1 MKWKPQPRLVSQ
13 PRSLVNSITNTA
25 PLDLFRESKLAD
37 SHAYKT
43 KVHAEASFNAASREA
58 DATVI
63 REQKAADAQ
72 AYKTKVA
79 AEAAYIA
86 AAKDAE
92 AHLIRQAKEAE
103 GLLIRQA
110 KEAEG
115 LSKMADAY
123 AKMAQAF
130 GGPQGLIQYMMVEK
144 GIYGQLARAN
154 ADAVRGM
161 QPKVTVW
168 NTGSNAGGANDG
180 SGSDAAAA
188 IRNTY
193 QMLPPLMSTINEQ
206 TGITLP
212 EWQFGKLAGHLSD
225 KENGV
230 KEVNGAK

>member
-1 MKWKPQPRLVSQ
+1 LFSKS
-13 PRSLVNSITNTA
+13 NTYTA
-25 PLDLFRESKLAD
+25 PIDFFRESKLAD

-43 KVHAEASFNAASREA
+43 KIHAEASFNAASREA
-58 DATVI
+58 DAAVI

-72 AYKTKVA
+72 AYKTRVT
-79 AEAAYIA
+79 AEAAFIA
-86 AAKDAE
+86 ASKD
-92 AHLIRQAKEAE
+92 AE

-123 AKMAQAF
+123 GKMAQAF

-180 SGSDAAAA
+180 SGNDAAAA

-225 KENGV
+225 KENGIKP
-230 KEVNGAK
+230 KEVNGVK

>member
-1 MKWKPQPRLVSQ
+1 MKWKPQPRLVNQ

-25 PLDLFRESKLAD
+25 PIDLFRESKLAD

-43 KVHAEASFNAASREA
+43 KIHAEASFNAASREA
-58 DATVI
+58 DAAVI
-63 REQKAADAQ
+63 REQRAADAQ

-86 AAKDAE
+86 ATKDAE
-92 AHLIRQAKEAE
+92 ALFVRQSKEAE

-168 NTGSNAGGANDG
+168 NTGANAGSNDG
-180 SGSDAAAA
+180 SGNDAAAA

-230 KEVNGAK
+230 KEVNGAN

>member
-1 MKWKPQPRLVSQ
+1 M
-13 PRSLVNSITNTA
+13 TDTA
-25 PLDLFRESKLAD
+25 PTDLFRESKLAD

-43 KVHAEASFNAASREA
+43 KIHAEASFNAASREA
-58 DATVI
+58 DAAVI

-86 AAKDAE
+86 ATKDAE
-92 AHLIRQAKEAE
+92 ALLVRQAKEAE

-123 AKMAQAF
+123 AKMADAF

-225 KENGV
+225 KETGV
-230 KEVNGAK
+230 KDVNGAK

>member
-1 MKWKPQPRLVSQ
+1 M
-13 PRSLVNSITNTA
+13 
-25 PLDLFRESKLAD
+25 
-37 SHAYKT
+37 
-43 KVHAEASFNAASREA
+43 REA
-58 DATVI
+58 DAAVI

-86 AAKDAE
+86 ATKDAE
-92 AHLIRQAKEAE
+92 ALLVRQAKEAE

-123 AKMAQAF
+123 GKMAQAF

-168 NTGSNAGGANDG
+168 NTGSNAGGASDG
-180 SGSDAAAA
+180 SGNDAAAA

-225 KENGV
+225 KEKGV

>member
-1 MKWKPQPRLVSQ
+1 M
-13 PRSLVNSITNTA
+13 
-25 PLDLFRESKLAD
+25 
-37 SHAYKT
+37 
-43 KVHAEASFNAASREA
+43 
-58 DATVI
+58 I

-72 AYKTKVA
+72 AYRTRVQ
-79 AEAAYIA
+79 AEAACIA
-86 AAKDAE
+86 AAKEAE
-92 AHLIRQAKEAE
+92 ATLIRQTKEAE

-115 LSKMADAY
+115 MTKMAEAY
-123 AKMAQAF
+123 ARMAQAF
-130 GGPQGLIQYMMVEK
+130 GGPQGLIQYLMVEK

-212 EWQFGKLAGHLSD
+212 EWQFGKLAGHLTD
-225 KENGV
+225 RENGKV
-230 KEVNGAK
+230 IDGTVN